1 MINQSQTT
9 PKEAQFK
16 QVALKKTYIIQ
27 LVSKNVQ
34 VPDNDEISI
43 IYLHMEK
50 NGIEILWS
58 LTIYFLS
65 KWLLTL

>member
-9 PKEAQFK
+9 PKEVQFK

-27 LVSKNVQ
+27 LVSENIQ

-43 IYLHMEK
+43 IYLRMKK
-50 NGIEILWS
+50 NGVEILLS

>member
-43 IYLHMEK
+43 IYLRMKK
-50 NGIEILWS
+50 NGVEKLFS
-58 LTIYFLS
+58 LTIYFL
-65 KWLLTL
+65 

>member
-9 PKEAQFK
+9 PKEVQFK

-27 LVSKNVQ
+27 LVYENVQ

-43 IYLHMEK
+43 IYLPMKK
-50 NGIEILWS
+50 NGVEILLS

>member
-9 PKEAQFK
+9 PKEVQFK

-27 LVSKNVQ
+27 LVYENVQ

-43 IYLHMEK
+43 IYLPMKK
-50 NGIEILWS
+50 NRVEILLS

>member
-9 PKEAQFK
+9 PKEVQFK

-27 LVSKNVQ
+27 LVSENIQ

-43 IYLHMEK
+43 IYLRMKK
-50 NGIEILWS
+50 NGVEILFS

>member
-43 IYLHMEK
+43 IYLRMKK
-50 NGIEILWS
+50 NGVEILFS

>member
-9 PKEAQFK
+9 PKEVQFK

-27 LVSKNVQ
+27 LVFENIQ

-43 IYLHMEK
+43 IYLPMKK
-50 NGIEILWS
+50 NGVEILLS

>member
-9 PKEAQFK
+9 PKEVQFK

-27 LVSKNVQ
+27 LVYENVQ

-43 IYLHMEK
+43 IYLRMKK
-50 NGIEILWS
+50 NGVEILLS